1 MRVKIMHSQTKQQ
14 IGSDA
19 VIIPTDDERF
29 KIIAIP
35 IDVFAG
41 NQTSL
46 STAFEVQKALKSCEV
61 SDLKAT
67 EVFLPSFKFEDTL
80 SNVCL
85 TGTKV
90 GGLTISECNQMI
102 SIETTKGLYPTEGL
116 TFKTDKPTQYMITQP
131 FIFGNHSSLKP

>member
-1 MRVKIMHSQTKQQ
+1 MNSQTKKQ

-41 NQTSL
+41 NQTS
-46 STAFEVQKALKSCEV
+46 SSSAFEVQTALKSFEV
-61 SDLKAT
+61 SEFKT
-67 EVFLPSFKFEDTL
+67 NEVFLPSFKFEDNL

-90 GGLTISECNQMI
+90 GGLTISECN
-102 SIETTKGLYPTEGL
+102 
-116 TFKTDKPTQYMITQP
+116 
-131 FIFGNHSSLKP
+131 